1 MQSKARSGCHVAT
14 LPRRDVTTSRRRV
27 NNAEVNNSATSR
39 RHHVATSPRRDVTTS
54 RRHHVATS
62 PRRDVISKICI
73 SSFNVRTARKLGHR
87 EAYEERHGF
96 PELEDPD
103 MERVP
108 GICAAFH
115 FVRYYLGY
123 YDDVF
128 DTRHLVLF
136 FHDVLD
142 LFLGLHQ
149 TLSQTMD

>member
-14 LPRRDVTTSRRRV
+14 
-27 NNAEVNNSATSR
+27 
-39 RHHVATSPRRDVTTS
+39 SPRRDVS
-54 RRHHVATS
+54 
-62 PRRDVISKICI
+62 SKICI

-96 PELEDPD
+96 PEPEDPNF
-103 MERVP
+103 ERVP
-108 GICAAFH
+108 GICTAFH

-128 DTRHLVLF
+128 DTRHFVLF

-142 LFLGLHQ
+142 IFLGLHR

>member
-1 MQSKARSGCHVAT
+1 MKRAVIRSKFLWSNAEQSK
-14 LPRRDVTTSRRRV
+14 
-27 NNAEVNNSATSR
+27 EWQ
-39 RHHVATSPRRDVTTS
+39 PRRDVTTS
-54 RRHHVATS
+54 RRHQVTTSGQQCRSQQFSNVATS
-62 PRRDVISKICI
+62 PRCDVSSKICI

-96 PELEDPD
+96 PEPEDPD
-103 MERVP
+103 FERVP
-108 GICAAFH
+108 GICTAFH

-128 DTRHLVLF
+128 DTRHFVLF
-136 FHDVLD
+136 FHNVLD

>member
-1 MQSKARSGCHVAT
+1 MQSKARSGSHVAMSPSHNVGST
-14 LPRRDVTTSRRRV
+14 MQKSTIQQRRDVS
-27 NNAEVNNSATSR
+27 
-39 RHHVATSPRRDVTTS
+39 
-54 RRHHVATS
+54 
-62 PRRDVISKICI
+62 SKICI

-96 PELEDPD
+96 PDPEGPD
-103 MERVP
+103 SERVP
-108 GICAAFH
+108 GICTAFH

-128 DTRHLVLF
+128 DTRHFVLF

>member
-1 MQSKARSGCHVAT
+1 MRSRQGSDCHVAT
-14 LPRRDVTTSRRRV
+14 SPRRDVTKSRRRV

-39 RHHVATSPRRDVTTS
+39 RHHVATPSQKS
-54 RRHHVATS
+54 ASHHLMYE
-62 PRRDVISKICI
+62 RLGI
-73 SSFNVRTARKLGHR
+73 GHR
-87 EAYEERHGF
+87 EAYGERHGF
-96 PELEDPD
+96 PEPEDPD
-103 MERVP
+103 FERVL
-108 GICAAFH
+108 GICTAFH

-128 DTRHLVLF
+128 DTRHFVLF

>member
-14 LPRRDVTTSRRRV
+14 SPHREVTKSRRRV

-39 RHHVATSPRRDVTTS
+39 RHNVTTSPRRD
-54 RRHHVATS
+54 AT
-62 PRRDVISKICI
+62 SKICI
-73 SSFNVRTARKLGHR
+73 SAFNVRTARKLGYR

-96 PELEDPD
+96 PEPEDPD
-103 MERVP
+103 FERVP
-108 GICAAFH
+108 GICTAFH

-128 DTRHLVLF
+128 DTRHFVLF

>member
-14 LPRRDVTTSRRRV
+14 SPRRDVTKSRRRV

-39 RHHVATSPRRDVTTS
+39 RHHVATSPRRDV
-54 RRHHVATS
+54 
-62 PRRDVISKICI
+62 ISKICI
-73 SSFNVRTARKLGHR
+73 SAFNVRTARKLGHR
-87 EAYEERHGF
+87 EAYEQRHEI
-96 PELEDPD
+96 PEPEDPD
-103 MERVP
+103 FEKVP
-108 GICAAFH
+108 GICTAFH

-123 YDDVF
+123 DDDVF
-128 DTRHLVLF
+128 EIRHFVLF

>member
-1 MQSKARSGCHVAT
+1 MKRAVIRSKFLWSNAEQSKEW
-14 LPRRDVTTSRRRV
+14 LPRC
-27 NNAEVNNSATSR
+27 
-39 RHHVATSPRRDVTTS
+39 DVTTS
-54 RRHHVATS
+54 RRHQVTTLGQQCRSQQFSNVATS
-62 PRRDVISKICI
+62 PRHDVGSKICI

-87 EAYEERHGF
+87 KAYEERHGF
-96 PELEDPD
+96 PEPEDPD
-103 MERVP
+103 FERVP
-108 GICAAFH
+108 EICTAFH

-128 DTRHLVLF
+128 DTRHFVLF

>member
-1 MQSKARSGCHVAT
+1 MA
-14 LPRRDVTTSRRRV
+14 L
-27 NNAEVNNSATSR
+27 
-39 RHHVATSPRRDVTTS
+39 
-54 RRHHVATS
+54 
-62 PRRDVISKICI
+62 
-73 SSFNVRTARKLGHR
+73 KLGHR

-96 PELEDPD
+96 PEPEDLD
-103 MERVP
+103 FERVP
-108 GICAAFH
+108 GICTAFH

-128 DTRHLVLF
+128 DTRHFVLF

>member
-14 LPRRDVTTSRRRV
+14 SPRRDATKSRRRV

-39 RHHVATSPRRDVTTS
+39 RHHVATSPCRDVTTS

-62 PRRDVISKICI
+62 PRRDVSSKICI

-96 PELEDPD
+96 PEPEDPD
-103 MERVP
+103 FERVP
-108 GICAAFH
+108 GICTAFH

-128 DTRHLVLF
+128 DTRHFVLF

>member
-1 MQSKARSGCHVAT
+1 MEQCRAKQGVA
-14 LPRRDVTTSRRRV
+14 
-27 NNAEVNNSATSR
+27 ATSR
-39 RHHVATSPRRDVTTS
+39 RHQVTTSGQQYRSQQFSNVATSPRHDVTTS

-62 PRRDVISKICI
+62 PRRDATLKICI
-73 SSFNVRTARKLGHR
+73 SAFNVRTARKLGHR

-96 PELEDPD
+96 PEPEDPD
-103 MERVP
+103 FERVP
-108 GICAAFH
+108 GICTAFH

-128 DTRHLVLF
+128 DTRHFVLF

>member
-1 MQSKARSGCHVAT
+1 M
-14 LPRRDVTTSRRRV
+14 
-27 NNAEVNNSATSR
+27 
-39 RHHVATSPRRDVTTS
+39 ATSPRHDVS
-54 RRHHVATS
+54 
-62 PRRDVISKICI
+62 SKICT
-73 SSFNVRTARKLGHR
+73 SSFNVRSARKLGQG

-96 PELEDPD
+96 PKPEDPEF
-103 MERVP
+103 ERVP
-108 GICAAFH
+108 EICTAFH

-128 DTRHLVLF
+128 ETRHFVLF

>member
-1 MQSKARSGCHVAT
+1 MKRAVIRSKFLWSNAEQSK
-14 LPRRDVTTSRRRV
+14 
-27 NNAEVNNSATSR
+27 EWQ
-39 RHHVATSPRRDVTTS
+39 PRRDVTTS

-62 PRRDVISKICI
+62 PRHDVSSKICI
-73 SSFNVRTARKLGHR
+73 SSFNVRTARNLGDR

-96 PELEDPD
+96 PEPEDPD
-103 MERVP
+103 FERVP
-108 GICAAFH
+108 GICTAFH

-128 DTRHLVLF
+128 DTRHFVLF

>member
-1 MQSKARSGCHVAT
+1 MRSRQGSDCHVAT
-14 LPRRDVTTSRRRV
+14 SPRRDVTKSRRQV

-39 RHHVATSPRRDVTTS
+39 RHHVATSPRRDVT
-54 RRHHVATS
+54 
-62 PRRDVISKICI
+62 SKICI
-73 SSFNVRTARKLGHR
+73 SAFNVRTARKFGYR

-96 PELEDPD
+96 PEPEDPD
-103 MERVP
+103 FERVP
-108 GICAAFH
+108 GICTAFH

-128 DTRHLVLF
+128 DTIHFVLF
-136 FHDVLD
+136 LHDVLD